1 MYSLNLD
8 SSYQYRLLTE
18 VYADGAADKP
28 YPMGCI
34 VDTGCVNTLI
44 DDVAL
49 GHVKYTD
56 LGFSQAI
63 RIAGKSVSGRALVL
77 ARVDFG
83 GLKADRVLVFAAPLV
98 GTPVAN
104 RMLLGLSTLN
114 NWDYKVKR
122 AADVI
127 EFTEAHDLPVGAG
140 TKNRYTNY
148 FDESGKYVL
157 LGE

>member
-1 MYSLNLD
+1 
-8 SSYQYRLLTE
+8 
-18 VYADGAADKP
+18 
-28 YPMGCI
+28 
-34 VDTGCVNTLI
+34 
-44 DDVAL
+44 VAL

-63 RIAGKSVSGRALVL
+63 RIAGKSVSGRAVVL
-77 ARVDFG
+77 AQVDFG

-127 EFTEAHDLPVGAG
+127 AFTEALDLPVSAG
-140 TKNRYTNY
+140 TKNKYTNY
-148 FDESGKYVL
+148 FDENGKYVL